1 MIQESSKNEIIRSI
15 IVTVQNHEQLRIIEK
30 YYGLINSLYTIKEDL
45 MKNKNIV
52 LCAGV
57 LSMAMLCGCEVK
69 IQNENPTNVTAEAT
83 QEAVETSEG
92 TETEATPEAA
102 ESIIEDEEKTTTA
115 ESNNVEDYTSED
127 YSSEDYSSEEI
138 ETQEETEEDGDS
150 YADLASLMTA
160 IYEVDTNSTDVESI
174 AEQLKDYSFTY
185 GAPSTSSVFESMA
198 NDWFDTME
206 DVEGTDIRSEFSD
219 CFSTVTL
226 TAQKMDEDLEFDLS
240 YLNVINGISAAIGE

>member
-1 MIQESSKNEIIRSI
+1 
-15 IVTVQNHEQLRIIEK
+15 
-30 YYGLINSLYTIKEDL
+30 
-45 MKNKNIV
+45 MKKKNIV

-57 LSMAMLCGCEVK
+57 LSMAMLCGCEVT

-83 QEAVETSEG
+83 QEAVETSEV
-92 TETEATPEAA
+92 TETETTPEAA
-102 ESIIEDEEKTTTA
+102 ETIIEDEEKTTTA
-115 ESNNVEDYTSED
+115 ESNNEEDYT
-127 YSSEDYSSEEI
+127 SEDYSSEEI

-206 DVEGTDIRSEFSD
+206 DVEGTDIRSEFSE
-219 CFSTVTL
+219 CFNTVTL
-226 TAQKMDEDLEFDLS
+226 TAQNMDEDLEFDLS